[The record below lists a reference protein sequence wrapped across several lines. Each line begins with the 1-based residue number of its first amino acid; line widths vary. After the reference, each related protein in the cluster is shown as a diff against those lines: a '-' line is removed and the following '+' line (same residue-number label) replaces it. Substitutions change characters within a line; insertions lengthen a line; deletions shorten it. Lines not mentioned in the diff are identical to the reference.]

1 MQIARKFERLVE
13 MYRHPDGR
21 RWSGQE
27 IDEATGGV
35 VTRSY
40 VTNLRKGRIENP
52 GFEKLR
58 AIAKVMGF
66 PPELWFEET
75 PDSAMGMFTDT
86 LPGDSSIADKTNRL
100 FDVVRNEKSGMPF
113 TNAEVARMSLG
124 DLSEEHVEQIRS
136 GELTNPSMNQVV
148 ALADVFGVHPS
159 YFLDAVRKPPLLDE
173 EAMRIFQDE
182 TVSAIAHKSLH
193 LPGRERQMILNIIQ
207 QFEDTQ
213 GAGDGG

>member
-1 MQIARKFERLVE
+1 MQIARKFERLLE
-13 MYRHPDGR
+13 MYRHPDGH

-40 VTNLRKGRIENP
+40 ITNLRKGRIENP

-58 AIAKVMGF
+58 AIAKVMDF

-75 PDSAMGMFTDT
+75 PDSATGMFAGT
-86 LPGDSSIADKTNRL
+86 LPGVSSIADKTNRL
-100 FDVVRNEKSGMPF
+100 FDVVRNEKSGIPF

-159 YFLDAVRKPPLLDE
+159 YFLDTARKAPLLDE

-182 TVSAIAHKSLH
+182 TISAIAHKSLH

-213 GAGDGG
+213 GADGEG